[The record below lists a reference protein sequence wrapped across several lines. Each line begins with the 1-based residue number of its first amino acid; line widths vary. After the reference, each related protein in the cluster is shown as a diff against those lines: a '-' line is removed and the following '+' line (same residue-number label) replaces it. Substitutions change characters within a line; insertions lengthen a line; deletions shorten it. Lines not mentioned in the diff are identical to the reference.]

1 MNESWRQ
8 SREEA
13 KKRKREFIN
22 FTEIGGICIM
32 YHWLKEGGVNA
43 TSNRKVKRVTLEHIL
58 IFNADHITQKSHAK
72 RLLEIRK

>member
-1 MNESWRQ
+1 
-8 SREEA
+8 
-13 KKRKREFIN
+13 
-22 FTEIGGICIM
+22 M